1 MAAVI
6 PEIKN
11 SREKPEL
18 IFKIDGFSSDVNSVM
33 FLPRKECIITGTDD
47 RSLRVWMK
55 RDSSRFWPSAMEVLP
70 SPVCSLFYSSETSC
84 IFAGLDNGTVM
95 EFVLAED
102 LNHMKHRRDYLPH
115 TGQVTGIIHAF
126 DRNWLLSVS
135 KDHTVACY
143 STETG
148 KCLAGHQ
155 LDSAGT
161 CLQFDNGS
169 RYIFVGDAS
178 GGITLL
184 SLNESS
190 GQVECRMIRELRAH
204 EQAITSLSWDRF
216 NSRLFSSSAD
226 RAVIL
231 WDIGG
236 AKGLSF
242 KLQGHSKDASAV
254 CWWAEGNSKNA
265 SPYTGLAISGGLDG
279 LLLFWRM
286 DPSRTASPPWCNSD
300 VCQICGAPFFW
311 NVKKMW
317 NVMSVGVRQHHC
329 RRCGK
334 AVCDK
339 CSPFRSSL
347 PTMGFERDVRIC
359 NVCSGLITDADR
371 LSLAV
376 IFDARHPIVGLSI
389 EPSLKLLLTVGKDR
403 VIKIWDISSLS

>member
-11 SREKPEL
+11 SCEKPEL
-18 IFKIDGFSSDVNSVM
+18 IFKIDGFSSDVNSVL
-33 FLPRKECIITGTDD
+33 FLPGKECIITGTDD

-55 RDSSRFWPSAMEVLP
+55 RDSSRFWPSAMEILP
-70 SPVCSLFYSSETSC
+70 SDVETSC

-102 LNHMKHRRDYLPH
+102 LNHMKHKRDYLPH
-115 TGQVTGIIHAF
+115 TAKVTGVIHVF
-126 DRNWLLSVS
+126 DRKWLLSVS
-135 KDHTVACY
+135 KDQTVACY

-155 LDSAGT
+155 LEAPGT
-161 CLQFDNGS
+161 CLQYDNGS
-169 RYIFVGDAS
+169 RYIFVGDTS

-184 SLNESS
+184 GLNESS
-190 GQVECRMIRELRAH
+190 GQVECRTIRELRAQ
-204 EQAITSLSWDRF
+204 EQTITSLSWDRV

-226 RAVIL
+226 RTVIL

-236 AKGLSF
+236 AKGLAF
-242 KLQGHSKDASAV
+242 KLQGHSKDVSAV
-254 CWWAEGNSKNA
+254 LWWADGNSRNTGDLSMNA
-265 SPYTGLAISGGLDG
+265 GLAISGGLDG
-279 LLLFWRM
+279 LLVFWRM
-286 DPSRTASPPWCNSD
+286 DPSRTGSPPWCNSD
-300 VCQICGAPFFW
+300 VCQICGTPFFW

-317 NVMSVGVRQHHC
+317 NVMAVGVRQHHC

-347 PTMGFERDVRIC
+347 PTMGFERDVRMC
-359 NVCSGLITDADR
+359 NVCSGLITDA
-371 LSLAV
+371 
-376 IFDARHPIVGLSI
+376 
-389 EPSLKLLLTVGKDR
+389 
-403 VIKIWDISSLS
+403 